1 MQTLKDV
8 LLTAPESQLDPS
20 MVELVRQWSTPP
32 RAIQVLEVL
41 DFCVQGGL
49 ASRVVMLALD
59 FELED
64 ALGREAMT
72 REELVKYALWRSPDH
87 GEP

>member
-32 RAIQVLEVL
+32 SAIQILEVL
-41 DFCVQGGL
+41 DFCAQGGL
-49 ASRVVMLALD
+49 ASRVVMLTLE
-59 FELED
+59 FELEA
-64 ALGREAMT
+64 ALGRESLS

-87 GEP
+87 G